1 MTQSNDNQVKI
12 RTSDLYAKL
21 FLPIDLSRTYLFY
34 YGGRAWA
41 KSTANAI
48 TICTIMMLDPT
59 CETVVMR
66 ELANSHRDSTFK
78 DIQIAASWLG
88 INVKTKLS
96 PLEIIFPNGNKIYFK
111 SMSTLLATKG
121 NRAEVNKNIGLLWL
135 FEIAE
140 FKNDM
145 AIEQAV
151 STYSRGGDKKFNV
164 LMEANPPEDEYHW
177 IHDYVDMAK
186 QSNEH
191 NVLEKSYLDLT
202 EEERNTFLGEVMLRT
217 INNMK
222 ELYPERYNHIYL
234 GQPLRNNGKCFVKAP
249 DIVEAPRDSNG
260 NLVFDFITCGMDY
273 GQQDATTV
281 VAVGVY
287 KDTYY
292 IFDQYYHKGLV
303 NGKLHS
309 FYQNNPYVSI
319 DCGREKDISI
329 YKKEIAKWLQN
340 ILDIY
345 SCPVSLS
352 IDTAPSTTYTYFIA
366 DTTIPP
372 EVRIKKVNKKKLST
386 SSKSAVEERIQMQNI
401 LMLQD
406 KLVATDNRMPIIKAM
421 AEAKRDN
428 KGDRLDNGTT
438 DIDSCDAL
446 EYSLLEDAKYIIENL
461 YGKGVIE

>member
-1 MTQSNDNQVKI
+1 MTQSSDKTI
-12 RTSDLYAKL
+12 RTSDLYAKM
-21 FLPIDLSRTYLFY
+21 FLPIDLSRNYLFY

-41 KSTANAI
+41 KSTANAL
-48 TICTIMMLDPT
+48 TICTIMMLDPE

-66 ELANSHRDSTFK
+66 ELSNSHRDSTFK

-96 PLEIIFPNGNKIYFK
+96 PLEIIFPNGNKVYFK
-111 SMSTLLATKG
+111 SMSTLLSTKG
-121 NRAEVNKNIGLLWL
+121 NRPEVNKNIGLLWL

-177 IHDYVDMAK
+177 IHDYVEMARN
-186 QSNEH
+186 SNEH
-191 NVLEKSYLDLT
+191 TLVEKSYLDLT
-202 EEERNTFLGEVMLRT
+202 EEEQQKFLGPVMLRT

-234 GQPLRNNGKCFVKAP
+234 GQPLRNTGKCFVKVP
-249 DIVEAPRDSNG
+249 EIRELPVDKNG
-260 NLVFDFITCGMDY
+260 IPVFDFIICGMDY

-281 VAVGVY
+281 VAVGVI
-287 KDTYY
+287 KDNYY

-303 NGKLHS
+303 TGRLHS
-309 FYQNNPYVSI
+309 FYQNNPYVSQ
-319 DCGREKDISI
+319 DCGREKPITV
-329 YKKEIAKWLQN
+329 YKTEIANWLQN
-340 ILDIY
+340 IVD
-345 SCPVSLS
+345 
-352 IDTAPSTTYTYFIA
+352 TYTCPITLSM
-366 DTTIPP
+366 DTSPSAVYTLFSSDTEIPT
-372 EVRIKKVNKKKLST
+372 EVIIKKVNKKKLST
-386 SSKSAVEERIQMQNI
+386 SSKSAVEERIQMINI
-401 LMLQD
+401 LELQG
-406 KLVATDNRMPIIKAM
+406 KLFATDNRFPVMKAL
-421 AEAKRDN
+421 AEAKRDR
-428 KGDRLDNGTT
+428 KGNRLDNGTT

-446 EYSLLEDAKYIIENL
+446 EYAILEDASYIINNL